1 MDVTSTTQV
10 TKTIS
15 SDKIVSNPGAE
26 LKADDFMK
34 LFITEL
40 QYQDP
45 TKPMDNEKMLEQTS
59 QMTQL
64 QTNQD
69 LGKQLKNL
77 IAKMDSTN
85 QFNAIN
91 LIGKTVKTDTNQ
103 IVVDDSLDKQ
113 KYPFDLYFNDAF
125 KEATIKIKDRNGDT
139 VKTLSLENGEK
150 GVKNFNWD
158 GKNDNGVF
166 VGNGAYSIVAD
177 YTTNTGENKTTQFGV
192 YPVSSVQFDSGKAL
206 VKVGNR
212 YIPLSDVKEVN

>member
-10 TKTIS
+10 TKTIAN
-15 SDKIVSNPGAE
+15 DKIVSNPQAE

-77 IAKMDSTN
+77 IGKMDSSN

-91 LIGKTVKTDTNQ
+91 LIGKTVKTDSNQ
-103 IVVDDSLDKQ
+103 IMVDDSLDKQ
-113 KYPFDLYFNDAF
+113 IYPFDLYFNDAF

-139 VKTLSLENGEK
+139 IKTLSLENGEK
-150 GVKNFNWD
+150 GIKNFNWD
-158 GKNDNGVF
+158 GKDDNGVF

-177 YTTNTGENKTTQFGV
+177 YTTKTGENKTTQFGV